1 MRIFNRIGRIFVSGF
16 FGSIYNKL
24 SISKYMKSKTKNLK
38 HFGIKIEGIPKYIAP
53 DVYFDSSCPSNISL
67 GDNITI
73 SKQVC
78 FLTHDYSITTAL
90 AAIGKRIRRGDAEKE
105 VYFNKKIEIGN
116 DCFIGLRSIILPGTK
131 IGNNTIVGGGAVVK
145 GVIPDNSVIVGNPA
159 RIIGKTT
166 DFANKHLE
174 LNDFEQER

>member
-1 MRIFNRIGRIFVSGF
+1 
-16 FGSIYNKL
+16 
-24 SISKYMKSKTKNLK
+24 MKSKVKNLK
-38 HFGIKIEGIPKYIAP
+38 RFGIEIHGIPKYIAP
-53 DVYFDSSCPSNISL
+53 DAYFDSNCPSNISL

-90 AAIGKRIRRGDAEKE
+90 ASVGRRIRRGDAEKE

-145 GVIPDNSVIVGNPA
+145 GCIPENSIVVGNPA
-159 RIIGKTT
+159 RVIGKTT

-174 LNDFEQER
+174 LNDFEREK

>member
-1 MRIFNRIGRIFVSGF
+1 MGIFNRVGRLFVSGF
-16 FGSIYNKL
+16 FGSVYNKL
-24 SISKYMKSKTKNLK
+24 SVSKYMKSKIKNLK
-38 HFGIKIEGIPKYIAP
+38 RFGIEIYGIPKYIAP
-53 DVYFDSSCPSNISL
+53 DAYFDSNCPSNISL

-90 AAIGKRIRRGDAEKE
+90 ASVGRRIRRGDVEKE

-131 IGNNTIVGGGAVVK
+131 IGNNTIVGSGAVVK
-145 GVIPDNSVIVGNPA
+145 GCIPENSIVVGNPA
-159 RIIGKTT
+159 RVIGKTT

-174 LNDFEQER
+174 LNDFEREK

>member
-1 MRIFNRIGRIFVSGF
+1 MGIFNRLGRIFVSVF
-16 FGSIYNKL
+16 FGSVYNKL
-24 SISKYMKSKTKNLK
+24 SVSKYMKSKTKNLK

-90 AAIGKRIRRGDAEKE
+90 AAIGKRIRRGTRRKR
-105 VYFNKKIEIGN
+105 FISTKK
-116 DCFIGLRSIILPGTK
+116 LKSV
-131 IGNNTIVGGGAVVK
+131 TIALLVCAPLFCPVQK
-145 GVIPDNSVIVGNPA
+145 
-159 RIIGKTT
+159 
-166 DFANKHLE
+166 
-174 LNDFEQER
+174 